1 MPPDGPAT
9 HGARS
14 ARSPFALG
22 VIYCASA
29 GVLYGTLVIL
39 GNLAYD
45 TGITPLPL
53 LFLRYNIAA
62 AVMWVGL
69 LALRPSLLKL
79 APRDRAVAFGLGLV
93 YATQSYV
100 YFVGFQSV
108 DPAVTGILFNTF
120 PLDIAIL
127 AALFLREKL
136 GKHVAAALA
145 LGLAGALLMTRP
157 ASGSVDPFGAALILA
172 SAFGYS
178 CYVVA
183 ARKATA
189 HLPSEAVAAHV
200 FLGAAAAFTGAAL
213 VRGEVPVAAAA
224 DSVAY
229 AVALA
234 IVATLLPILLFL
246 KGLKLIGAARAGI
259 IGTLEPLVTVLLAAV
274 VLGSTM
280 GVVQMVGGALIIA
293 ASLMVHRA
301 GARQAGVAFPEAPRE

>member
-1 MPPDGPAT
+1 VPLERAAAP
-9 HGARS
+9 GAGL

-39 GNLAYD
+39 GNLAYR

-69 LALRPSLLKL
+69 LALRPALLKL
-79 APRDRAVAFGLGLV
+79 APRDRAMAFGLGLV

-127 AALFLREKL
+127 AAIFLRERL
-136 GKHVAAALA
+136 GKLIAAALA
-145 LGLAGALLMTRP
+145 LGLAGAFLMTRP
-157 ASGSVDPFGAALILA
+157 SNGSVDPFGATLILA

-183 ARKATA
+183 ARKTTA

-200 FLGAAAAFTGAAL
+200 FLGAAVAFTAAAL
-213 VRGEVPVAAAA
+213 VRGEVPVAAAP
-224 DSVAY
+224 DSLAY
-229 AVALA
+229 AIALA

-259 IGTLEPLVTVLLAAV
+259 IGTLEPLVTVVLAAAI
-274 VLGSTM
+274 LGSTL
-280 GVVQMVGGALIIA
+280 GPVQMVGGALIIA

-301 GARQAGVAFPEAPRE
+301 GARQAGAALPEVPRE

>member
-1 MPPDGPAT
+1 MPPDGSAAQ
-9 HGARS
+9 GARPV
-14 ARSPFALG
+14 RSPFALG

-93 YATQSYV
+93 YATQSYL

-127 AALFLREKL
+127 AAIFLREKL
-136 GKHVAAALA
+136 GKAVAAALA
-145 LGLAGALLMTRP
+145 LGLAGAFLMTRP
-157 ASGSVDPFGAALILA
+157 ADGSVDPFGAALILV
-172 SAFGYS
+172 SALGYS

-183 ARKATA
+183 ARKTTA

-200 FLGAAAAFTGAAL
+200 FLGAAAAFTVAAL

-224 DSVAY
+224 DSIGY
-229 AVALA
+229 AIALA

-274 VLGSTM
+274 LLGSTL
-280 GVVQMVGGALIIA
+280 GVIQMVGGALIIA

-301 GARQAGVAFPEAPRE
+301 GARTSGGAFPEAPRE